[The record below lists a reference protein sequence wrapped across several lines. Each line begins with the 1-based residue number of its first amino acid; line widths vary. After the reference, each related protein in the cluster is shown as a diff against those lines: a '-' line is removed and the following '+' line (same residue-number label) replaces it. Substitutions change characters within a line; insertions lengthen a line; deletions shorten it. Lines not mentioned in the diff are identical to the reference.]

1 MNVGNRVLKTWSSTQ
16 PTTAISS
23 GEAELIAMQD
33 GAARGM
39 GLQAVMSE
47 MGLMPSLS
55 LLRVFTDS
63 SVAKSF
69 VASRGLGKMRHLEV
83 KLLWLQEA
91 VQSGRL
97 VVGKVKGTANIA
109 DALTKY
115 HHAAKLDELCSPHGV
130 VRAALTEA
138 AVGPRGGVKPSAPW
152 EGCQGESGNS

>member
-1 MNVGNRVLKTWSSTQ
+1 
-16 PTTAISS
+16 
-23 GEAELIAMQD
+23 
-33 GAARGM
+33 
-39 GLQAVMSE
+39 

-69 VASRGLGKMRHLEV
+69 VATRGLGKMRHLEV

-97 VVGKVKGTANIA
+97 VVGRVKGTANVA

-115 HHAAKLDELCSPHGV
+115 HHVATLVELCSPHGV
-130 VRAALTEA
+130 SRAALDGGDRRAE
-138 AVGPRGGVKPSAPW
+138 GGVKTRLCARA
-152 EGCQGESGNS
+152 